1 MLETFGF
8 IRVHPMYLWLTAV
21 FGLKGI
27 AMSHRKNWKAT
38 VQLVAAMSL
47 AGSSVVVG
55 KGLAD
60 SLPVFLTT
68 FATLLV
74 ALIVMLPFAWLKR
87 AEIRALGPREWVY
100 LFLQGMCGIV
110 LFRVLMLSGLRTVG
124 AAQAGIIT
132 GTSPAVLTMLAWCML
147 GERPAVVSG
156 IGVLCSMAGAAGLA
170 WADTGATGT
179 SSMPWGIILVF
190 GAVVS
195 EGLFSIW
202 RKRIAATVS
211 ATANTAVL
219 IFCALVAVFP
229 LALLDALHHP
239 VAPTTADI
247 LAILYYGAV
256 ATVVAYILWTGA
268 VGSVSGVTAG
278 ITTAAM
284 PASAVLLSALVL
296 NEPLSSAQ
304 LSGCLL
310 VVLGIIAGAWSA
322 RGKAFVPE

>member
-1 MLETFGF
+1 MKYREN
-8 IRVHPMYLWLTAV
+8 RVATA
-21 FGLKGI
+21 
-27 AMSHRKNWKAT
+27 
-38 VQLVAAMSL
+38 QLVAAMTL

-55 KGLAD
+55 KALAN

-74 ALIVMLPFAWLKR
+74 ALLVMLPHAWQKR
-87 AEIRALGPREWVY
+87 AEIRALERREWIY
-100 LFLQGMCGIV
+100 LFLQGVCGIV
-110 LFRVLMLSGLRTVG
+110 LFRVLLLSGLHTIG

-132 GTSPAVLTMLAWCML
+132 GTSPAVLTLLSWLML
-147 GERPAVVSG
+147 GERPSALSG
-156 IGVLCSMAGAAGLA
+156 IGVLCAIGGTAGLA
-170 WADTGATGT
+170 WADTGGT
-179 SSMPWGIILVF
+179 IASGMPWGIILVF

-219 IFCALVAVFP
+219 VFCALVTVLP
-229 LALLDALHHP
+229 LALLDALQHP

-247 LAILYYGAV
+247 LAILYYGVV
-256 ATVVAYILWTGA
+256 ATAVAYILWTGA

-284 PASAVLLSALVL
+284 PASAVLLSALML
-296 NEPLSSAQ
+296 HEPLSSAQ

-310 VVLGIIAGAWSA
+310 VVLGIIVGAWA
-322 RGKAFVPE
+322 GRRQAPLAE